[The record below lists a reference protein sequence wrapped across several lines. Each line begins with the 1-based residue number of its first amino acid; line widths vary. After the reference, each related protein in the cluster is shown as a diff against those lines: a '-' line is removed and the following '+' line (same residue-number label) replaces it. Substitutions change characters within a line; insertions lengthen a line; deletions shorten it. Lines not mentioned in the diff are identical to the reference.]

1 MNVAILSNIVI
12 DEIVS
17 RDLNSSQ
24 SLGGPAA
31 YCGVTARKFGF
42 DTTLFT
48 HFGNDLDLQYIEYL
62 KNQGVSFNNLQP
74 STLPTTRFVLKNF
87 ETDRELTLQSK
98 CIPIYIEEIK
108 NVKANC
114 WLISPV
120 FDEVP
125 LDILQYLVTSR
136 KEKQFVMLDPQGYT
150 RTVDSEGRVS
160 IRKKMDIPIHNVD
173 GIKLDSQ
180 EISCFTNGLQGMEGM
195 KKIRSVYGIK
205 YVLYTQDKVIHLL
218 EEGKH
223 YWINIPKHESPD
235 STGLGDIIASSF
247 ACTMLKEKD
256 SVWAFCFAAGAL
268 TAALQTK
275 EIGIKKIPSKSAIE
289 QDATYYYN
297 TMNFEIIER

>member
-98 CIPIYIEEIK
+98 CIPIDIEEIK

-160 IRKKMDIPIHNVD
+160 IRKKMNIPIHNVD

-195 KKIRSVYGIK
+195 KKIRCVYGIK

>member
-17 RDLNSSQ
+17 RDRNSSQ

-48 HFGNDLDLQYIEYL
+48 HFGNDLDPQYIEYL

-74 STLPTTRFVLKNF
+74 SSLPTTRFVLKNF

-98 CIPIYIEEIK
+98 CIPIGIEEIK

-114 WLISPV
+114 WIISPV

-125 LDILQYLVTSR
+125 LDILQFLVSSR

-160 IRKKMDIPIHNVD
+160 IRKKMDIAIHNVD
-173 GIKLDSQ
+173 GIKLDSH

-195 KKIRSVYGIK
+195 KKIRSFYGIK
-205 YVLYTQDKVIHLL
+205 YVLYTQDRVIHLL

-268 TAALQTK
+268 TAALQAK

-289 QDATYYYN
+289 QNGTYYYN

>member
-1 MNVAILSNIVI
+1 MKAAILSNIVV
-12 DEIVS
+12 DEIIS
-17 RDLNSSQ
+17 RDLKSSQ

-31 YCGVTARKFGF
+31 YCGITTRKFGF

-48 HFGNDLDLQYIEYL
+48 HFGNDLNPEYLEYL
-62 KNQGVSFNNLQP
+62 KNQGISFNDLQP
-74 STLPTTRFVLKNF
+74 SSLPTTRFVLKNF
-87 ETDRELTLQSK
+87 ESDRELTLQSK
-98 CIPIYIEEIK
+98 CSAIDIEEIK

-114 WLISPV
+114 WVVSPV
-120 FDEVP
+120 FDEVHI
-125 LDILQYLVTSR
+125 DILKYLVSSHNE

-150 RTVDSEGRVS
+150 RIVDSKGRVS
-160 IRKKMDIPIHNVD
+160 IRKKMDIPIHKVN

-195 KKIRSVYGIK
+195 KKIRSIYEID
-205 YVLYTQDKVIHLL
+205 YVLYTQDQVIHLL

-223 YWINIPKHESPD
+223 YWINVPKHETPD

-247 ACTMLKEKD
+247 ACTIVKEKD

-275 EIGIKKIPSKSAIE
+275 QVGIKKVPSKSAIE
-289 QDATYYYN
+289 QNATYYYN
-297 TMNFEIIER
+297 TMNFEIL

>member
-74 STLPTTRFVLKNF
+74 SSLPTTRFVLKNF

-98 CIPIYIEEIK
+98 CIPIDIEEIK

-114 WLISPV
+114 WIISPV

-125 LDILQYLVTSR
+125 LDILQFLVSSR

-195 KKIRSVYGIK
+195 KKIRSFYGIK
-205 YVLYTQDKVIHLL
+205 YVLHTQDHVIHLL

-235 STGLGDIIASSF
+235 STGLGDIITSSF
-247 ACTMLKEKD
+247 ACIMLKEKD

-268 TAALQTK
+268 TAALQAK

-289 QDATYYYN
+289 QNGTYYYN

>member
-17 RDLNSSQ
+17 RDRNSSQ

-98 CIPIYIEEIK
+98 CIPIDIEEIK

-195 KKIRSVYGIK
+195 KKIRSFYGIK
-205 YVLYTQDKVIHLL
+205 CVLYTQDRVIHLL

-235 STGLGDIIASSF
+235 STGLGDIITSSF
-247 ACTMLKEKD
+247 ACTMIKEKD

-268 TAALQTK
+268 TAALQAK

-289 QDATYYYN
+289 QNGTYYYN